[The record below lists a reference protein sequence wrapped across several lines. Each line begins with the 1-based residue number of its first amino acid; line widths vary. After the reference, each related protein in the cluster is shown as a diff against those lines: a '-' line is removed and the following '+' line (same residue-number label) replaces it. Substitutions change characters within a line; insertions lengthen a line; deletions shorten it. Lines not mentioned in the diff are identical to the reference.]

1 MLFFYLAI
9 FASLFFGLRVKR
21 AGFYDD
27 FLGRKQTDAVKGL
40 FILMVLLSHSILEVQ
55 ATGTYPLATVDI
67 IGYRIRTGFGQL
79 VIVMFFFYS
88 GYGVMEAIKGK
99 GKEYIDSFPRH
110 RVLTTL
116 LNFDVAVLFFIGLNL
131 LMGVRMDL
139 NQIAWS
145 FVAWKNVG
153 NSNWYIFVILYCY
166 LASWVSAKVFPRN
179 SLRLVLMTFL
189 LVLAGEA
196 LLSFVKHGETR
207 WYDTLLCYPVGMC
220 FSLFKERFSAF
231 VRRYYLPSLVLVL
244 AVFLFFHF
252 QRWIPALRGLTYNA
266 KSIAFCLLVV
276 LVTMKVKVGNRLLYW
291 AGASVF
297 PIYIYQRLPMRAL
310 SHWAGEAWVAANPYV
325 FILLCGVITCI
336 IACLYKR
343 WQIKL

>member
-1 MLFFYLAI
+1 M
-9 FASLFFGLRVKR
+9 
-21 AGFYDD
+21 
-27 FLGRKQTDAVKGL
+27 
-40 FILMVLLSHSILEVQ
+40 
-55 ATGTYPLATVDI
+55 
-67 IGYRIRTGFGQL
+67 
-79 VIVMFFFYS
+79 
-88 GYGVMEAIKGK
+88 
-99 GKEYIDSFPRH
+99 
-110 RVLTTL
+110 
-116 LNFDVAVLFFIGLNL
+116 
-131 LMGVRMDL
+131 
-139 NQIAWS
+139 
-145 FVAWKNVG
+145 
-153 NSNWYIFVILYCY
+153 
-166 LASWVSAKVFPRN
+166 
-179 SLRLVLMTFL
+179 
-189 LVLAGEA
+189 VLAGEA
-196 LLSFVKHGETR
+196 VLSFVKHGETR

-310 SHWAGEAWVAANPYV
+310 SHWAGEAWVAANPNV